1 MLTFHCCLTHSC
13 HQGPQEGRRAHL
25 RFIKVCLGGG
35 EQRRLRCTICQFH
48 LISGNT
54 FKSIQK
60 KQNTLVASCLYSG
73 YVSGSGCCLPELWS
87 SKEMLSPPTGQQFT
101 TVSLCTASYF
111 WMLSCSQTLCHCSR
125 WPQWQS
131 VKH

>member
-35 EQRRLRCTICQFH
+35 EQRRSRSTICQFH

-54 FKSIQK
+54 FNK
-60 KQNTLVASCLYSG
+60 KKNMLVASCLYSG

-87 SKEMLSPPTGQQFT
+87 SKEMLSLLQQDNSLQQLPFAQCRIFGCSHLPQCSA
-101 TVSLCTASYF
+101 TVAGGHSG
-111 WMLSCSQTLCHCSR
+111 R
-125 WPQWQS
+125 
-131 VKH
+131 V